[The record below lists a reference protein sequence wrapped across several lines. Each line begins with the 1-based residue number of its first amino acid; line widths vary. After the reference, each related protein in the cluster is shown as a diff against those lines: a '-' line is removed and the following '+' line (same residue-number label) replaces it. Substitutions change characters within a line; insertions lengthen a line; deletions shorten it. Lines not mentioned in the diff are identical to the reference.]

1 MKTISVDPSRNTP
14 PNRDLPLLTTTPAEL
29 PSAKVTKLHPFNPG
43 EENAALFFV
52 GTATTIIEWSGVR
65 ILTDPN
71 FLHTGDPVHLGPG
84 GPSERLT
91 DPAID
96 LHDLPRIDLVL
107 LSHYHE
113 DHFDDRVEASLRRDL
128 PIITTPHAEKHL
140 TSKQQDPFTS
150 VSVLNPFE
158 QINVSIQGTEGPGQ
172 PRLRVAGMPG
182 KHVPS
187 NRVVEKFNTVANVF
201 PPTNGWMLELGH
213 GSTNPAD
220 FSCGYRIYISG
231 DTLMFDELRR
241 IPERYAGQPI
251 DLMLVHLGGMTVPST
266 LVGRL
271 MEPLALTVTMDAEQS
286 LSLIQLIQPN
296 IIIPI
301 HYDDYDG
308 FVSPLED
315 FRRIME
321 VARLLD
327 KVVFLDRKDQFCFHV
342 RRRA

>member
-52 GTATTIIEWSGVR
+52 GTATTIIEWSG
-65 ILTDPN
+65 PN

-158 QINVSIQGTEGPGQ
+158 QINVSIQ
-172 PRLRVAGMPG
+172 
-182 KHVPS
+182 
-187 NRVVEKFNTVANVF
+187 EKFNTVANVF

-308 FVSPLED
+308 FIG
-315 FRRIME
+315 RISFAFM
-321 VARLLD
+321 
-327 KVVFLDRKDQFCFHV
+327 
-342 RRRA
+342 

>member
-1 MKTISVDPSRNTP
+1 MWWVEFPFPDAPNSVDP
-14 PNRDLPLLTTTPAEL
+14 
-29 PSAKVTKLHPFNPG
+29 K
-43 EENAALFFV
+43 
-52 GTATTIIEWSGVR
+52 
-65 ILTDPN
+65 LTD
-71 FLHTGDPVHLGPG
+71 
-84 GPSERLT
+84 
-91 DPAID
+91 
-96 LHDLPRIDLVL
+96 
-107 LSHYHE
+107 
-113 DHFDDRVEASLRRDL
+113 
-128 PIITTPHAEKHL
+128 
-140 TSKQQDPFTS
+140 QQ
-150 VSVLNPFE
+150 
-158 QINVSIQGTEGPGQ
+158 
-172 PRLRVAGMPG
+172 
-182 KHVPS
+182 
-187 NRVVEKFNTVANVF
+187 F